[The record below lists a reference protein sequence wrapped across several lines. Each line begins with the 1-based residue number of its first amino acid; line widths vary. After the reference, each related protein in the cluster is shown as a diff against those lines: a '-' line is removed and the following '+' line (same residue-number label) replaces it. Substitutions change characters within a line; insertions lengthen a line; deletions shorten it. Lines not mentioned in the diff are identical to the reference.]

1 MAAGLG
7 VEDCA
12 CCVSF
17 PSFPYPPFPCFFHI
31 TSAHSYPHHNQF
43 LLTIICDSL
52 RTFMETDPK
61 GQLGGLECNDSVR
74 RTMAIQSRSWK
85 CPSCSKTNLEIL
97 TECEKEAAKLA
108 PESKKPDEAVPKEL
122 KMGWRD
128 EMASSNAGPS
138 TADGRDRESD
148 ELAEGFVQ
156 TAPVAGEV
164 LATQPQPQ
172 SPYPAAR
179 PAQSV
184 PQPTAT
190 IPLPPAPQ
198 AQPQAGV
205 QLQRRHSNDGV
216 PEWVDKAIIGVVA
229 CLVVMILKMLLNF

>member
-1 MAAGLG
+1 
-7 VEDCA
+7 
-12 CCVSF
+12 
-17 PSFPYPPFPCFFHI
+17 
-31 TSAHSYPHHNQF
+31 
-43 LLTIICDSL
+43 
-52 RTFMETDPK
+52 METDPK

-74 RTMAIQSRSWK
+74 RTMATQSRTWK

-97 TECEKEAAKLA
+97 TECEKEAANLA

-128 EMASSNAGPS
+128 EMSASNAGQAGPS
-138 TADGRDRESD
+138 SSDARDGESG
-148 ELAEGFVQ
+148 ELAEGFVE
-156 TAPVAGEV
+156 TAPAAGEV
-164 LATQPQPQ
+164 LAAPVAQPPTQPQTPN
-172 SPYPAAR
+172 SYPPAR

-190 IPLPPAPQ
+190 IPLPPGPQ

-205 QLQRRHSNDGV
+205 QLQRQRSNGV
-216 PEWVDKAIIGVVA
+216 PDWVDKAIIGVVA

>member
-1 MAAGLG
+1 
-7 VEDCA
+7 
-12 CCVSF
+12 
-17 PSFPYPPFPCFFHI
+17 
-31 TSAHSYPHHNQF
+31 
-43 LLTIICDSL
+43 
-52 RTFMETDPK
+52 METDPK
-61 GQLGGLECNDSVR
+61 GQLGGLECSDSVR
-74 RTMAIQSRSWK
+74 RTMATQSRVWK
-85 CPSCSKTNLEIL
+85 CPSCLKTNLEIL

-108 PESKKPDEAVPKEL
+108 PDVKKPDEVVPKEL

-138 TADGRDRESD
+138 TADARDGESD

-156 TAPVAGEV
+156 TAPIAGEV
-164 LATQPQPQ
+164 LAGPVAQTQPQPQ
-172 SPYPAAR
+172 SRSTYPSAR
-179 PAQSV
+179 PAQSI

-190 IPLPPAPQ
+190 IQLPPAPQ

-216 PEWVDKAIIGVVA
+216 PEWVDKAIIGVVV

>member
-1 MAAGLG
+1 
-7 VEDCA
+7 
-12 CCVSF
+12 
-17 PSFPYPPFPCFFHI
+17 
-31 TSAHSYPHHNQF
+31 
-43 LLTIICDSL
+43 
-52 RTFMETDPK
+52 METDPK
-61 GQLGGLECNDSVR
+61 GQLGGLECSDSVR
-74 RTMAIQSRSWK
+74 RTIASQSRSWK
-85 CPSCSKTNLEIL
+85 CAACSKTNLEIL
-97 TECEKEAAKLA
+97 TECEKEASKLA

-128 EMASSNAGPS
+128 EMSGNNAGPS
-138 TADGRDRESD
+138 TADGRDEESD

-164 LATQPQPQ
+164 LATPVAQHQ
-172 SPYPAAR
+172 SQAAYPAAR

-198 AQPQAGV
+198 AQVAV
-205 QLQRRHSNDGV
+205 QLQRLRSNDGV

-229 CLVVMILKMLLNF
+229 CLVVMILKMLLNL